1 MATDETDVFD
11 VILAF
16 REKIFGITTI
26 RRTTSSR
33 PAIRGET
40 APCAG
45 IHGMGESPGIW
56 RGEKP
61 ILVAAAAPAR
71 LNPADK
77 MTEQYLLFFVLPASW
92 KPTKKRTKIAPN
104 SSDSQYKVYFLLGLI
119 CMLEWLL
126 MAFFKVL
133 EYFSISAFKKKREIK
148 ACNKKT

>member
-11 VILAF
+11 VILAS

-56 RGEKP
+56 RGGKP
-61 ILVAAAAPAR
+61 ILVAAAAAAR

-104 SSDSQYKVYFLLGLI
+104 SSDSQYKVYFFGRLDLHVG
-119 CMLEWLL
+119 MVTHG
-126 MAFFKVL
+126 FFRSFRIL
-133 EYFSISAFKKKREIK
+133 SYFRLQEEEG
-148 ACNKKT
+148 N

>member
-61 ILVAAAAPAR
+61 ILVAAAAR

-77 MTEQYLLFFVLPASW
+77 MTEQYLLFFVLPPLGNPR
-92 KPTKKRTKIAPN
+92 KTGLK
-104 SSDSQYKVYFLLGLI
+104 LLPI
-119 CMLEWLL
+119 LL
-126 MAFFKVL
+126 TRSTRYIF
-133 EYFSISAFKKKREIK
+133 
-148 ACNKKT
+148 C